1 MDTNTFKPS
10 IDWGNELFN
19 SARWILEAFAV
30 TAPCLLVVLVV
41 VARLTEWGRQFWR
54 ISGDYFKGRQSVPA
68 YALIA
73 VLLVSTIAS
82 VRINVLLT
90 YYANDVFT
98 ALQVAFE
105 GAAVGRSEVKDSGI
119 NGFWLS
125 MIIFAIL
132 ATVHVL
138 RYLLD
143 MHLMQRFIMR
153 WRIWLSYRFVDNWL
167 GDLTYYRHQFL
178 REPIDN
184 PDQRIQQDI
193 DVFTT
198 GVGDV
203 NHPSYGTQT
212 VLVFGARTAPSTIA
226 RFRRH

>member
-54 ISGDYFKGRQSVPA
+54 ISGDYFKGRQGVPV

-82 VRINVLLT
+82 VRINVLLA

-105 GAAVGRSEVKDSGI
+105 GAAVGRSEVKDFGI

-138 RYLLD
+138 GYLLD
-143 MHLMQRFIMR
+143 MYLMQRVNHA
-153 WRIWLSYRFVDNWL
+153 LANLVEL
-167 GDLTYYRHQFL
+167 PL
-178 REPIDN
+178 RRQLARRPHVLPSSVPACADR
-184 PDQRIQQDI
+184 PPRSTHSKDI

-203 NHPSYGTQT
+203 NHPS
-212 VLVFGARTAPSTIA
+212 
-226 RFRRH
+226 